1 MAPRNAADGVWI
13 MRLLAFGIGYSV
25 AAYLHAHAR
34 DWARVAG
41 TVRSSAK
48 AGRLEGE
55 IGGLTAYVFDG
66 GGNDS
71 QIEAEIARADA
82 LLVSTPAHG
91 GDPALRV
98 YRDAIGASNIS
109 RIVYLS
115 TLGVYGDAA
124 GGWVDETTPVDPA
137 VTRGEARVAA
147 ERGWLDLATGARRV
161 FVLRLA
167 GIYGPGRNAIANLR
181 DGSARRIV
189 KPGQVFNRI
198 HVDDI
203 SRTIAVCMATDR
215 AGGVVNVC
223 DDEPAPPQDVIAY
236 AADLI
241 GVEAPPEIPFEHARL
256 SPMAATFW
264 ATCKRV
270 SNRKLREE
278 LGVELAYPTFREG
291 LAALLP
297 NG

>member
-1 MAPRNAADGVWI
+1 MAPCNAHDWRGI

-25 AAYLHAHAR
+25 ATYLRAHAR
-34 DWARVAG
+34 DWTHVAG
-41 TVRSSAK
+41 TVRTPDK
-48 AGRLEGE
+48 AARLERE
-55 IGGLTAYVFDG
+55 IAGLRAYAFDG
-66 GGNDS
+66 GGRDGQVES
-71 QIEAEIARADA
+71 EIARADA
-82 LLVSTPAHG
+82 LLVSTPAQG
-91 GDPALRV
+91 GDPAIRV
-98 YRDAIGASNIS
+98 YRDAIAASNIA
-109 RIVYLS
+109 RVVYLS
-115 TLGVYGDAA
+115 TLGVYGDAD

-147 ERGWLDLATGARRV
+147 ENDWLALSTDARRV

-198 HVDDI
+198 HVEDI
-203 SRTIAVCMATDR
+203 SRAIAACMTTDQP
-215 AGGVVNVC
+215 GGVVNVC

-241 GVEAPPEIPFEHARL
+241 GVEAPPEIPFEQARL

-270 SNRKLREE
+270 SNRKLRQQF
-278 LGVELAYPTFREG
+278 GVALAYPSYREG
-291 LAALLP
+291 LRALAP
-297 NG
+297 KG

>member
-1 MAPRNAADGVWI
+1 MASRNADDGPCI

-25 AAYLHAHAR
+25 AAYLRAHTG
-34 DWARVAG
+34 DWTHIAG
-41 TVRSSAK
+41 TVRTPDK
-48 AGRLEGE
+48 AAQLERE
-55 IGGLTAYVFDG
+55 IAGLKAHVFDG
-66 GGNDS
+66 SGRDS
-71 QIEAEIARADA
+71 QIDAEIARADA
-82 LLVSTPAHG
+82 LLVSTPAQG
-91 GDPALRV
+91 GDPVLRV
-98 YRDAIGASNIS
+98 YRDAIAASNVS
-109 RIVYLS
+109 RVVYLS
-115 TLGVYGDAA
+115 TLGVYGDAN

-147 ERGWLDLATGARRV
+147 EKEWLDLSTEARRV

-198 HVDDI
+198 HVEDI
-203 SRTIAVCMATDR
+203 SRAIAACMATEQP
-215 AGGVVNVC
+215 GGVLNVC

-241 GVEAPPEIPFEHARL
+241 GLEAPPEIPFERARL

-278 LGVELAYPTFREG
+278 FGVALAYPTYREG
-291 LAALLP
+291 LTALAP